1 MYTHFIIMGSS
12 YSKGYR
18 IAMDY
23 IVQDVSTDFIQG
35 QLGKIRNEVGN
46 LSCVSTR
53 TIMTDSNDWQSVVQT
68 DVFFEGVR
76 IYNDIDEFIGELK
89 SNTDLSSLDIAKYIL
104 SKFSCTHLQLE
115 KLTYFCHAEYLCN
128 FKFPLFK
135 DKVCAFANG
144 PICYD
149 AYQVLKKCPQYGF
162 IDKLEDEIVI
172 RSRIL
177 SSKNGL
183 DKLKSIDM
191 TLKKYMEFTPEEL
204 VYITHQD
211 MTPWDICYE
220 QGSMYKEIPN
230 DIIMDLHKN
239 ELVS

>member
-35 QLGKIRNEVGN
+35 QLGKIRDEIGN
-46 LSCVSTR
+46 LSCISTR
-53 TIMTDSNDWQSVVQT
+53 TIMTDSNNWQSVVKT
-68 DVFFEGVR
+68 DGFFEGVH
-76 IYNDIDEFIGELK
+76 IYNDIDEFIEELK
-89 SNTDLSSLDIAKYIL
+89 SNIDLSSLDIAKYIL
-104 SKFSCTHLQLE
+104 SKFSCEHL
-115 KLTYFCHAEYLCN
+115 KLQKLIYFCHAEYLCAY
-128 FKFPLFK
+128 KVPLFK
-135 DKVCAFANG
+135 DKVCAFDNG

-149 AYQVLKKCPQYGF
+149 AYQALKHYWQYQSIGT
-162 IDKLEDEIVI
+162 LEDETII

-183 DKLKSIDM
+183 DKIKSIDM
-191 TLKKYMEFTPEEL
+191 TLKKYMNFTPEEL
-204 VYITHQD
+204 VDITHKD

-220 QGSMYKEIPN
+220 QGSIYKEIPN
-230 DIIMDLHKN
+230 NVIMALHKN
-239 ELVS
+239 ELVA